1 MVSGNPA
8 EAVGV
13 LLERLRAAGAAGLAK
28 GKLLERLGSRGERA
42 LKELLAAGRVAN
54 LGTRTRPC
62 FVLPEHYQPVE
73 RACEGIEKKALSP
86 KAAPEGPVALFTRD
100 ELTRGLT
107 GEPKKRAPEALA
119 RLFDAGRLLRF
130 RRGRLVYL
138 VHREHLQRFFPQE
151 GLPAASRAPAPS
163 PPVVVDRE
171 AVLSA
176 YRRLR
181 EKSGFSHVKIAA
193 LAREAGCPLAPLKEF
208 IVSEGRAGR
217 AVLGLGDW
225 SLSDEE
231 TRAGA
236 IELFG
241 RPHLLVS
248 FETG

>member
-1 MVSGNPA
+1 MASGNPA
-8 EAVGV
+8 EAGELV
-13 LLERLRAAGAAGLAK
+13 LERLEAAGAAGLAK

-54 LGTRTRPC
+54 LGTRTRPR
-62 FVLPEHYQPVE
+62 FVLPEHYRPVE
-73 RACEGIEKKALSP
+73 RACEAIEKKALSP
-86 KAAPEGPVALFTRD
+86 KTAPEGPIALFTRA

-107 GEPKKRAPEALA
+107 GEPKKKIPEALA
-119 RLFDAGRLLRF
+119 RLFAAGRLLRF
-130 RRGRLVYL
+130 KRGRLVYL
-138 VHREHLQRFFPQE
+138 VHREHLQRLFPQE
-151 GLPAASRAPAPS
+151 GRPATPRAPAPS